1 MGINFTHLLWAG
13 LAIGVVMTGTVAG
26 ILYNHGETVDVHIGT
41 VVIEDAGVQ
50 R

>member
-1 MGINFTHLLWAG
+1 MGINFTSLFWAG
-13 LAIGVVMTGTVAG
+13 LALGAIIVGTGAG
-26 ILYNHGETVDVHIGT
+26 ILYTQGETVYVRIGP